1 MTALEIRTYGTGSAD
16 IRVRAL
22 VHILATLPIRIVA
35 HIALRAGACVVAR
48 RVGAQGVGAAV
59 LRIAAL
65 VHIRAEDLAVA
76 LVAIFALAEEV
87 RRQVAALGVLHAARC
102 YRGILAFVNV

>member
-1 MTALEIRTYGTGSAD
+1 MKIQLFHAHVLMASKNFLSAFK
-16 IRVRAL
+16 
-22 VHILATLPIRIVA
+22 T
-35 HIALRAGACVVAR
+35 
-48 RVGAQGVGAAV
+48 AV

-76 LVAIFALAEEV
+76 LVAVLALAEEV